1 MLRQIARIPPCNANP
16 CCCSRPT
23 NWPGWPRSFRRCCTT
38 AGAVSIGTELPQYT
52 GAERVIVPRA
62 YPRMT
67 GYESVGTV
75 IERVARGSPGNTVR
89 IAGVV

>member
-1 MLRQIARIPPCNANP
+1 MQRQSLLLLAPHQLAWVAEELPPLLP
-16 CCCSRPT
+16 DEVLVR
-23 NWPGWPRSFRRCCTT
+23 TT